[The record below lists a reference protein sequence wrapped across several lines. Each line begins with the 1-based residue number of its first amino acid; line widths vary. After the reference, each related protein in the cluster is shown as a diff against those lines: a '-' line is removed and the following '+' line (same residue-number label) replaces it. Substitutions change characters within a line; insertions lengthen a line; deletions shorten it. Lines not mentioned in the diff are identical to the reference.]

1 VKRCHWI
8 LIVLLS
14 VTAVFGAV
22 AAPIDDPATP
32 ISDAAYSAAL
42 APRTVARIRS
52 LSPAPDLAAP
62 RLSINVPVIRAANSL
77 DVLNTSQRR
86 SRSLQILLCTLL
98 I

>member
-14 VTAVFGAV
+14 LTAVFGAV

-42 APRTVARIRS
+42 APRTLARIR
-52 LSPAPDLAAP
+52 LLNPAADLAVP
-62 RLSINVPVIRAANSL
+62 RLSFGQPLVATGAAL
-77 DVLNTSQRR
+77 QVRKTGQRH
-86 SRSLQILLCTLL
+86 SRSLQSLLCTLL